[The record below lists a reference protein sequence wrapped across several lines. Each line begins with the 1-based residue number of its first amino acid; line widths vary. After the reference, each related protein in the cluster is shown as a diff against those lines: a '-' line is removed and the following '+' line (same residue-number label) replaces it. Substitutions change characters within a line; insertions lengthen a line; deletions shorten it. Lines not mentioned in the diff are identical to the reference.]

1 MENNKKL
8 ATKLLNILDT
18 MGGVPK
24 KGHNKHQ
31 NYYYMREVDVMEALK
46 EQLIKNKIIMLTS
59 SKFVDI
65 QKKEGKDKT
74 EFVTTVETTHTFLD
88 TETGETLPIT
98 SVGSGYDS
106 SDKGASK
113 AITASFKYAIMKTF
127 MISDEGADIENDG
140 QSQQAPVAKPA
151 GTTTGRVGFN
161 RGPQASM
168 PPKEAAPEVVPT
180 IHIELGPE
188 APAKQTVTQQVAP
201 NATTQVTVTQ
211 STLNT
216 KPTTTVKPAPRF
228 GTRPQVTVAKTEP
241 KF

>member
-1 MENNKKL
+1 MVNNKL
-8 ATKLLNILDT
+8 ASKLLNILDT

-24 KGHNKHQ
+24 KGYNKHQ
-31 NYYYMREVDVMEALK
+31 NYHYMREVDVMEALK

-65 QKKEGKDKT
+65 QKKDGKDKT

-88 TETGETLPIT
+88 TETGESLPIT

-140 QSQQAPVAKPA
+140 QTQQAPVAKPTA
-151 GTTTGRVGFN
+151 NRVGFN
-161 RGPQASM
+161 RGTSAASKTEVSEEK
-168 PPKEAAPEVVPT
+168 PPAITIDLGPKAPE
-180 IHIELGPE
+180 
-188 APAKQTVTQQVAP
+188 KQTVTVQNAP
-201 NATTQVTVTQ
+201 NSTTQITVTQ
-211 STLNT
+211 QNNLNT
-216 KPTTTVKPAPRF
+216 KTTTVKPAPRF
-228 GTRPQVTVAKTEP
+228 GSRPTVVTQTTTKAEP